1 MLKKLCNMML
11 SIFMVC
17 ASLHLGVLQ
26 VNAQEGT
33 NLALNQRVIA
43 SSTASGKVIGN
54 VVDGK
59 AVTKATWQNNYGGS
73 EYNRGSGD
81 LVEDLTIDLG
91 LHANINS
98 IVLTWTQS
106 VWAKEFSIEGSF
118 DGKTFFTIK
127 EVNDTNITKD
137 MQKQTINFDEV
148 ETQFVKFTFKV
159 PNNKTYG
166 YEIYEIEVFGT
177 PKDNVALNKNVTAS
191 TTYPTDTFVV
201 TNINDGNSLSRWGNA
216 YKRDEYVAGNVEE
229 QLTLDLGD
237 EYLVDEVSVSWEA
250 AYASTYTIK
259 GSLDGVEY
267 FVIKEV
273 TGQGGVERFI
283 MNEVLL
289 RYLQLDLYTPATK
302 YGYSIYELSV
312 YGNIYEEESKTEL
325 IQLIEEAQN
334 INIYEVST
342 VSAERF
348 QEALNHAQEV
358 ANNISASQHMILEAK
373 DLLNEAINALCYNIA
388 LNKEVSGDGDNLA
401 GVTDGS
407 ADLSS
412 SLFCS
417 YYPLSVV
424 IDLEKDYLISEVW
437 MILGVSEEDIYHY
450 ELQTS
455 LDGIHYTTAF
465 TKTSD
470 EPVSM
475 TGITHSFEEVRAR
488 YVKMNISDVNTDFA
502 MIQEINVFGL
512 EATPITSEE
521 LQALIAEINA
531 MDLTAYT
538 KASIADL
545 NAAMEIAQVATTSGE
560 ISYAYFELVKAK
572 AALVLKEDLNALLQS
587 IKNVAPTISEDGTH
601 IVLPS
606 LNKDGYEVQLYG
618 SSNEAVIGL
627 DGTIYPPLEDMEV
640 KLSYQ
645 VVNVS
650 DDEVAFD
657 NYNEVTMTIPGQYEV
672 SAQDN
677 ARPDVL
683 PAIREWKGLE
693 GTFTLNNDSRI
704 VLASEALQE
713 KAEMI
718 AFYFEEMLHRQVE
731 VVVGTPQNGD
741 IYLTFNDHKE
751 LGKEGY
757 RIDIQDYVKV
767 EAYDETGILYAG
779 MTLTQILSLNKEEP
793 SLPKGI
799 IRDYPAYEIRAMM
812 IDVGR
817 FYMPLN
823 YLEEVSKY
831 MAYYKINEVHVH
843 MNDTGGEQSAAYRI
857 ESKKYPEI
865 NSSLAEDEI
874 YRQDAYRAFQKE
886 VKKYG
891 IDVITELDSPAHA
904 GFIGLYDPSLIFSGR
919 YMDLSNPRS
928 ITFVKELVDELLDGE
943 DPVIQ
948 SKSFH
953 IGVDE
958 YPLEH
963 QDAAR
968 AYADEMI
975 QYVNAKGYKTRIWA
989 ALGGSSGLG
998 GDVPV
1003 SKDCISNYWSPSY
1016 ANSKLM
1022 IDEGYEAI
1030 NTNRGFLYVVPGSNE
1045 ARNIFSIK
1053 EAYEG
1058 WDVEDL
1064 PGVTVSTSTPLLK
1077 GASAA
1082 IWYDN
1087 NRGISEFDYFQ
1098 YIKDQFIV
1106 IAEKTWVGANVGT
1119 TEEFEARIDLFDD
1132 KAPGANPLRKE
1143 ASKTEVVVDYDF
1155 EEVDDANLKD
1165 NSGND
1170 YDATV
1175 HNLTVEN
1182 GALQLDGAGY
1192 LSLPFDSM
1200 GFPYTLSFDFYLE
1213 AEPQANAILLGGE
1226 AANGTLY
1233 LNYEGTNKMAYVRND
1248 YIYTFDYD
1256 VRVGT
1261 WQNFIFTCDDK
1272 DMILYVDGIL
1282 YSKAKPQYKNAITST
1297 FVLPLEKVGVGVVG
1311 QLDNFTI
1318 QNKVMTYEEILGK
1331 EEPNLTNLALNKPVE
1346 VSGLEVYDGRMT
1358 GEMAVD
1364 GDITTRVSFEK
1375 KDQVWMIVDL
1385 EDTYWIDEIEFQFG
1399 ELPNQ
1404 YEVYISE
1411 DGNEWTKVYENLN
1424 AKGGTAE
1431 LKEIVFARQVKARY
1445 VKYQQLQMF
1454 YHSSN
1459 DKYYSGN
1466 FYELRVFGS
1475 SENKLEDLLTQAK
1488 EIIMN
1493 TEENDTNKAYL
1504 QQLARSVDLIEN
1516 ILETSE
1522 EITIALNGLEKE
1534 LAKEPYN
1541 TSTYK
1546 DELKVQ
1552 LENKLSDAEDYSY
1565 YYKKAISVYLD
1576 SNATQAEVDAII
1588 AQLNEVIT
1596 NLNLALYKDVITS
1609 VGDGSKVTDGI
1620 ISGQNF
1626 WDGDKYPSSFVIDLG
1641 KEYFLNEIKVHP
1653 LYRDTETRAYQYEVY
1668 VSCDNESFE
1677 MVAEKKNDE
1686 LEVAA
1691 GTSYFFE
1698 DEIKARYIKVIMTKN
1713 NVNAYVHMSE
1723 VEAYGRL
1730 AVESDKSQ
1738 LQQAIQ
1744 DAQAIDTSIYTES
1757 SVEELSNALNNAIM
1771 VNDKVN
1777 ASQKEV
1783 DEAYTTLLAAMNALQ
1798 EKPMEV
1804 ENVVASV
1811 INYKTIQLS
1820 WDAVQDAQSYIVE
1833 RLTSEG
1839 EWLELVQ
1846 TSETTYVAT
1855 GVKTGKEYTY
1865 RVKAVNAEE
1874 VSEGVEVKATAT
1886 LQGEVELTITPNGA
1900 NQFDLSWTSVE
1911 GATRYI
1917 IYRKDGEGAWKKVLT
1932 LGKDV
1937 TSYTSKAMKANTY
1950 QYQVKAA
1957 RYDSV
1962 DRVMTNGSNVVE
1974 GIVGLETMVPTNVKA
1989 EVEGT
1994 TVTLSWDKVVG
2005 MAYYEIYRSKDGGAY
2020 RQIKRT
2026 TDTTLT
2032 SSGLKAG
2039 SIYQYKIRAFA
2050 LLNGEKVYA
2059 PEVVTEAIVIE

>member
-1 MLKKLCNMML
+1 MLKKLFNTML

-33 NLALNQRVIA
+33 NLALNQRVFA

-54 VVDGK
+54 VVDGQ
-59 AVTKATWQNNYGGS
+59 AVSKATWQNNYGGS
-73 EYNRGSGD
+73 EYNRGKGD

-91 LHANINS
+91 LHADINS

-127 EVNDTNITKD
+127 EVNDTSITKD
-137 MQKQTINFDEV
+137 MQKQTIEFNEV
-148 ETQFVKFTFKV
+148 ETQFVKFTFKT

-177 PKDNVALNKNVTAS
+177 AKDNIALNKNITAS
-191 TTYPTDTFVV
+191 TTYPTDAFVV
-201 TNINDGNSLSRWGNA
+201 TNANDGNSLSRWGNA
-216 YKRDEYVAGNVEE
+216 YKREEYVAGNVAE

-237 EYLVDEVSVSWEA
+237 EYLVDEVSISWET
-250 AYASTYTIK
+250 AYASTYIIK
-259 GSLDGVEY
+259 GSIDGVEY
-267 FVIKEV
+267 FVLKEMN
-273 TGQGGVERFI
+273 GQGGLDRI
-283 MNEVLL
+283 LMNEVLV
-289 RYLQLDLYTPATK
+289 RYLQFDLHTPATK

-325 IQLIEEAQN
+325 IQLIEEAEK

-342 VSAERF
+342 ASAERF
-348 QEALNHAQEV
+348 QEALNHAKEV
-358 ANNISASQHMILEAK
+358 ANHISASQHMILEAK
-373 DLLNEAINALCYNIA
+373 DALNEAINALCYNIA
-388 LNKEVSGDGDNLA
+388 LNKEVSGDGDYLA

-407 ADLSS
+407 ADLSH
-412 SLFCS
+412 SLLCS

-437 MILGVSEEDIYHY
+437 MILGMSEEDIYHY

-455 LDGIHYTTAF
+455 LDGIHYTTVF

-488 YVKMNISDVNTDFA
+488 YVKMNISDVNNNFA

-512 EATPITSEE
+512 EATPITNEE
-521 LQALIAEINA
+521 LQALITEVNA

-538 KASIADL
+538 KASVAYL
-545 NAAMEIAQVATTSGE
+545 NAAVEVAQAATTSGE
-560 ISYAYFELVKAK
+560 ISHAYIELVKAK
-572 AALVLKEDLNALLQS
+572 DNLVLKEDLQALLS
-587 IKNVAPTISEDGTH
+587 TIKNVAPTISDDGSH
-601 IVLPS
+601 IILPD
-606 LNKDGYEVQLYG
+606 LNKEGYEVQLYG

-657 NYNEVTMTIPGQYEV
+657 NYSEVTMTIPGVYE
-672 SAQDN
+672 ATPQDN

-683 PAIREWKGLE
+683 PAIREWKGLQ
-693 GTFTLNNDSRI
+693 GTFTLSDDSRI
-704 VLASEALQE
+704 VIASDALQE

-731 VVVGTPQNGD
+731 VVIGTPQNGD
-741 IYLTFNDHKE
+741 IYFTLSDKHE
-751 LGKEGY
+751 LASEGY
-757 RIDIQDYVKV
+757 IIDIQDVVNV
-767 EAYDETGILYAG
+767 EAYDEKGILYAG
-779 MTLTQILSLNKEEP
+779 MTLTQILSLNKETP
-793 SLPKGI
+793 TLPKGI

-817 FYMPLN
+817 FYMPLD

-865 NSSLAEDEI
+865 NSSLDEGEV
-874 YRQDAYRAFQKE
+874 YTQDAYRAFQKE

-904 GFIGLYDPSLIFSGR
+904 GFIGLHDSSLIFSGK
-919 YMDLSNPRS
+919 YMDLENPRS
-928 ITFVKELVDELLDGE
+928 IEFVKELMDELLDGE

-948 SKSFH
+948 SEYFH

-958 YPLEH
+958 YPLQY
-963 QDAAR
+963 QDLAR

-1003 SKDCISNYWSPSY
+1003 SKDCISNYWSPSF
-1016 ANSKLM
+1016 ANSRLM

-1030 NTNRGFLYVVPGSNE
+1030 NTNRGYLYVVPGSNE

-1082 IWYDN
+1082 IWYDSN
-1087 NRGISEFDYFQ
+1087 KGISEFDYFQ
-1098 YIKDQFIV
+1098 YIKDQFVV
-1106 IAEKTWVGANVGT
+1106 IAEKSWVGANVGT
-1119 TEEFEARIDLFDD
+1119 TEEFEARIDLLDD
-1132 KAPGANPLRKE
+1132 KAPGANPLRME
-1143 ASKTEVVVDYDF
+1143 ESETEVVVEYDF
-1155 EEVDDANLKD
+1155 EQVENNIVKD
-1165 NSGND
+1165 NSGNG
-1170 YDATV
+1170 YDATL
-1175 HNLTVEN
+1175 HNLNVED
-1182 GALQLDGAGY
+1182 GALKLDGNGY
-1192 LSLPFDSM
+1192 LSLPFDSI
-1200 GFPYTLSFDFYLE
+1200 GFPYTLSFDLYLD
-1213 AEPQANAILLGGE
+1213 AQPQVNAVLLGGE

-1233 LNYEGTNKMAYVRND
+1233 LNYEGTNKIAYVRND
-1248 YIYTFDYD
+1248 YVYTFDYD
-1256 VRVGT
+1256 VSVNT

-1272 DMILYVDGIL
+1272 DMTLYVDGIL
-1282 YSKAKPQYKNAITST
+1282 YSKAKPKFKNAITST
-1297 FVLPLEKVGVGVVG
+1297 FVLPLETIGVAVVG
-1311 QLDNFTI
+1311 KLDSFSI
-1318 QNKVMTYEEILGK
+1318 QNKVMTYQEILG
-1331 EEPNLTNLALNKPVE
+1331 EEELTLTNLALNKPVQ
-1346 VSGLEVYDGRMT
+1346 VSGLEVLDGRMT

-1364 GDITTRVSFEK
+1364 GDTSTRVSFEK
-1375 KDQVWMIVDL
+1375 KDQAWMIVDL

-1411 DGNEWTKVYENLN
+1411 DGNEWMKVYENLN
-1424 AKGGTAE
+1424 ANGGTAE
-1431 LKEIVFARQVKARY
+1431 LREIEFSRKVKARY
-1445 VKYQQLQMF
+1445 IKYQQLEMF
-1454 YHSSN
+1454 YHSTN

-1466 FYELRVFGS
+1466 FNELRVFGS
-1475 SENKLEDLLTQAK
+1475 SENKLEELLTHAK
-1488 EIIMN
+1488 EIITN

-1504 QQLARSVDLIEN
+1504 QQLAHSIDLIEN
-1516 ILETSE
+1516 VLETSE
-1522 EITIALNGLEKE
+1522 EITIALNTLKAELEKE
-1534 LAKEPYN
+1534 PHNEV
-1541 TSTYK
+1541 TYK

-1565 YYKKAISVYLD
+1565 FYKKAISVYLD
-1576 SNATQAEVDAII
+1576 SNASQAEVDAIT
-1588 AQLNEVIT
+1588 AQLNVVIT

-1626 WDGDKYPSSFVIDLG
+1626 WDGDKYPSSFVVDLG
-1641 KEYFLNEIKVHP
+1641 KEYFLNEIKVYP
-1653 LYRDTETRAYQYEVY
+1653 LYRSNETRAYQYEVY
-1668 VSCDNESFE
+1668 VSCDNVSFDK
-1677 MVAEKKNDE
+1677 VAEKKTDE
-1686 LEVAA
+1686 LEVEE

-1713 NVNAYVHMSE
+1713 NTNAYVHMSE

-1730 AVESDKSQ
+1730 AVASNKTQ

-1744 DAQAIDTSIYTES
+1744 AAQAIDTNIYADA
-1757 SVEELSNALNNAIM
+1757 SVEVFSNALNNAMM
-1771 VNDKVN
+1771 VNEKVN

-1783 DEAYTTLLAAMNALQ
+1783 DEACTALLAAMDALQ
-1798 EKPMEV
+1798 EKGMEIEGLV
-1804 ENVVASV
+1804 ADVV
-1811 INYKTIQLS
+1811 NYKTIQLS
-1820 WDAVQDAQSYIVE
+1820 WDAAKGAQSYIVE
-1833 RLTSEG
+1833 RLTNEG
-1839 EWLELVQ
+1839 EWIELA
-1846 TSETTYVAT
+1846 TTTDTVYIAS

-1865 RVKAVNAEE
+1865 RVTALNEEE
-1874 VSEGVEVKATAT
+1874 VSEAVEVKATAM
-1886 LQGEVELTITPNGA
+1886 LQGEVELTITPNGT
-1900 NQFDLSWTSVE
+1900 NKFDLSWTSVE

-1917 IYRKDGEGAWKKVLT
+1917 IYRKDGENAWKKVLT
-1932 LGKDV
+1932 LGKDA

-1962 DRVMTNGSNVVE
+1962 DRVMTNGSNIVE
-1974 GIVGLETMVPTNVKA
+1974 GIVGAETMVPTNVKA
-1989 EVEGT
+1989 EVNGT
-1994 TVTLSWDKVVG
+1994 TITLSFDKAVG
-2005 MAYYEIYRSKDGGAY
+2005 MQYYEIYRSKDGGAY

-2026 TDTTLT
+2026 TDTTIT
-2032 SSGLKAG
+2032 SSGLKSG
-2039 SIYQYKIRAFA
+2039 STYQYKIRAFA
-2050 LLNGEKVYA
+2050 LVNGEKVYA
-2059 PEVVTEAIVIE
+2059 PEVVSEAITIE